1 MKVRRVFKH
10 GQFCFNMHEV
20 FLTKVLAGERIGLL
34 PIDDRYLRIYLAW
47 HPIATL
53 DTKTMQVE
61 KLHNEDLASDQQG
74 YGNEEIPQKRDFHLP
89 TTPATTTRM

>member
-1 MKVRRVFKH
+1 
-10 GQFCFNMHEV
+10 V

-53 DTKTMQVE
+53 DTKTMRVE
-61 KLHNEDLASDQQG
+61 KLCQEDLNREKAAQ
-74 YGNEEIPQKRDFHLP
+74 NEPGKSSGP
-89 TTPATTTRM
+89 